1 MRGAGCGVSRMN
13 FRSFVEGVAAFF
25 AVSAKKRSDATVRRC
40 AIWAASPNGY
50 DEYLLKCVAA
60 GLNVPSPRLFDPIY
74 VHSLSVRYGNWKVRA
89 AKAAVGLVSITVLFS
104 VVVTR
109 CFGLFSPVFGVCGG
123 FVLGR
128 MIATVMFT
136 DELDVK
142 RGLREAGAET
152 AA

>member
-1 MRGAGCGVSRMN
+1 MN

-50 DEYLLKCVAA
+50 DEY
-60 GLNVPSPRLFDPIY
+60 
-74 VHSLSVRYGNWKVRA
+74 SLSVRYGNWKVRA
-89 AKAAVGLVSITVLFS
+89 AKVAVGLVSITVLFS

-152 AA
+152 TA